1 MFNKYIKSFT
11 ATSKNKTIPNDDMAF
26 LISDWKMFNGMAIT
40 SVSKGIER

>member
-11 ATSKNKTIPNDDMAF
+11 ATSNNKTIPNDDMAF
-26 LISDWKMFNGMAIT
+26 HITDWKIFNRMAIT